1 MHFGSGAH
9 GRQTKPASDS
19 TPHAGLWAGRSSR
32 PSSGPGAVKG
42 LRVSIG
48 AHDGGTAMAG
58 FKPLAK
64 LALVVLYCGVTGI
77 LACNKASADERV
89 IIGRVENVL
98 MQDVGMKLK
107 ARIDT
112 GAGVSSIT
120 ARILRVE
127 PIEGG
132 KGERVTFNLTNDV
145 GETKTIRRAVV
156 SWAEIKVKG
165 STERVRRP
173 VVTMDICLG
182 GKKLEGRF
190 NLADRKGFLYP
201 VLVGRNILNT
211 GDFLIDPKRT
221 FMEHPGC

>member
-1 MHFGSGAH
+1 M
-9 GRQTKPASDS
+9 TE
-19 TPHAGLWAGRSSR
+19 RSYA
-32 PSSGPGAVKG
+32 PEN
-42 LRVSIG
+42 
-48 AHDGGTAMAG
+48 
-58 FKPLAK
+58 
-64 LALVVLYCGVTGI
+64 LALVLLCCCFTGI
-77 LACNKASADERV
+77 LGCDKASAADERV
-89 IIGRVENVL
+89 IIGWVENVL

-120 ARILRVE
+120 AKILRVE

-132 KGERVTFNLTNDV
+132 NGERVIFNLTNDV
-145 GETKTIRRAVV
+145 GETKTVRRTIV

-165 STERVRRP
+165 STERIRRP
-173 VVTMDICLG
+173 LVTLDICLG

-201 VLVGRNILNT
+201 VLVGRNILKT